1 MLGPIIL
8 AVIGITLM
16 IIQSY
21 YYRKKLEKL
30 YEEHN
35 KEILKMIV

>member
-1 MLGPIIL
+1 MFWPIMLTIT
-8 AVIGITLM
+8 GIAFM